1 MKWLPAGQAL
11 LMMELHSLVRYPG
24 DVVKVDY
31 LGRQGFAA
39 ICAGPRSHSQLVCL
53 ISTGAMT
60 DERCFELL
68 SKFTCKEKYSRLD
81 LKRQINNPILIIQ
94 FKTIF
99 SQISEEMLSQMS
111 FPNEHQ

>member
-1 MKWLPAGQAL
+1 MKWLPAGLTQQAL

-24 DVVKVDY
+24 DVVKVVY

-39 ICAGPRSHSQLVCL
+39 ICAGSRSDSLLMCL

-68 SKFTCKEKYSRLD
+68 SKFTCKEKYSGFD
-81 LKRQINNPILIIQ
+81 LKRQINLKPFNNQ
-94 FKTIF
+94 FFTDK
-99 SQISEEMLSQMS
+99 
-111 FPNEHQ
+111 